1 LATTTIELTL
11 PSGWRP
17 RPYQK
22 DLWVYLERGGKRA
35 DVAAH
40 RRWGKD
46 EVALHWTALQTI
58 NRPGLYWHMLP
69 EAGQGRRAVCAG
81 SPRNL
86 SVAAPHIE
94 MPELAER
101 PCRLD
106 TLPASPTLSDLE
118 ISYAQRGADLV
129 ACEAARKLAVDTFE
143 AQSALTKKMSKPVRR
158 WWIGSSRND

>member
-1 LATTTIELTL
+1 MATTINLRL
-11 PSGWRP
+11 PSSWSP

-22 DLWVYLERGGKRA
+22 DLWVYLENGGKRA

-46 EVALHWTALQTI
+46 EVALHWTAQQTV

-81 SPRNL
+81 SPRSL
-86 SVAAPHIE
+86 AVATPYIE
-94 MPELAER
+94 MPEIAAR

-106 TLPASPTLSDLE
+106 VLPPSPTISDLE
-118 ISYAQRGADLV
+118 ISYVARGSDLV
-129 ACEAARKLAVDTFE
+129 ACDAARQLAVATFE
-143 AQSALTKKMSKPVRR
+143 AQRSLTGAASDTPKRSWLWGTKE
-158 WWIGSSRND
+158 

>member
-1 LATTTIELTL
+1 MATTTIELTL
-11 PSGWRP
+11 PSGWTP

-46 EVALHWTALQTI
+46 EVALHWTALQTVI
-58 NRPGLYWHMLP
+58 RPGLYWHMLP

-86 SVAAPHIE
+86 PAANPHIE
-94 MPELAER
+94 MPEVAGR

-118 ISYAQRGADLV
+118 ISYTARGANVV
-129 ACEAARKLAVDTFE
+129 ACDAARKLAVETFA
-143 AQSALTKKMSKPVRR
+143 AQIKLGETMSKPSDAS
-158 WWIGSSRND
+158 WLSALFGH